1 MKKLTG
7 PFSSAPNNT
16 GKFLKYNYFDLCFF
30 VIRIFKVLKINFVHF
45 EAKAIA
51 PDSGKEKK

>member
-16 GKFLKYNYFDLCFF
+16 GTFLKYNYFDLCFF
-30 VIRIFKVLKINFVHF
+30 VIKILRVLKINFVHF
-45 EAKAIA
+45 DAKTIA
-51 PDSGKEKK
+51 PDS